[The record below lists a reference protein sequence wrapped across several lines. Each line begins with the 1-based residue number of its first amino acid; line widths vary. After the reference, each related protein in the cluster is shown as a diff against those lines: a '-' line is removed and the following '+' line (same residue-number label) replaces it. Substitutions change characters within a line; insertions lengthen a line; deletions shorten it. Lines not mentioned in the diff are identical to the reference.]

1 MTGLPP
7 SWSRRQVMIGA
18 AGLSFAIAL
27 DGAGPAGAAVP
38 SASEGAP
45 KILNPWVSIAPDGR
59 IFIMSPAAE
68 MGQGSM
74 TSLPRIVAEE
84 LDADWDKVQIV
95 PAPPIDEIYANP
107 GFGMLYTA
115 GSNAVTSYFTPLRK
129 FGRQVRKILLL
140 NAAHN
145 WGVPVSELTTKP
157 SAVLHEISGR
167 RLGYGEIAGFA
178 LVPAT
183 APEIEPA
190 ELKQP
195 QNFRYIGQDTLR
207 VDLPGKVTGRAQY
220 AIDVQL
226 PGMIYGAVLRSP
238 VEGAAPERVNEVAA
252 RSVPGLIDLI
262 RLPYGVGILAGSPW
276 AAFSAHQALAGEI
289 VWTHNGRGWGFDSE
303 TAVSEFAAAARDPQ
317 TPASVWDKRGD
328 APSELARAASVIE
341 ADYVSDYAYHAQME
355 PLNAVASVSPAGDTA
370 EIWCGT
376 QSQTM
381 AQEAVAKVL
390 GIPRSKVTLHEMLL
404 GGAFGRRGHR
414 DEEFIIDAV
423 LLAKHAGRPVKLLWT
438 REDDVHNARMRPL
451 SAHHLRA
458 GLDPEGRLIAWH
470 QRIAVDRVL
479 PYADPVRYAA
489 AKGRDGIVMRGVE
502 LSSYDIPNELSEQIY
517 RDSGL
522 RTSPL
527 RGVGWTA
534 NVFAAES
541 FVDEVAAKRGA
552 DPIEFR
558 IGLLKNFPRG
568 RKLMETVAQMANWAA
583 PRDGRALGAAFVN
596 YSNTPIAGIA
606 EISVDRSTGIIKV
619 HNVWCAIDCG
629 IAVHPDN
636 VIAQT
641 EGSIVYG
648 LGISLRERITVKN
661 GTVMQSNFYDYRV
674 PRMSDIPDIHVRRI
688 ATDSH
693 PTGVGQMGT
702 PIVGPAIANAMF
714 RLTGVRLRHSPMTAT
729 RVRQALA

>member
-1 MTGLPP
+1 MPET
-7 SWSRRQVMIGA
+7 SVRWSRRQVMIGA
-18 AGLSFAIAL
+18 AGFSFAIAL
-27 DGAGPAGAAVP
+27 DGVQPAAAAVMGVAQP
-38 SASEGAP
+38 A
-45 KILNPWVSIAPDGR
+45 KTLNPWVSIAPDGR

-84 LDADWDKVQIV
+84 LDADWDKVEII
-95 PAPPIDEIYANP
+95 PAPPIDAIYANP

-129 FGRQVRKILLL
+129 FGRQVRQVLLE
-140 NAAHN
+140 NAARQ
-145 WGVPVSELTTKP
+145 WDVPVSGLGTEP
-157 SAVLHEISGR
+157 SAVVHAASGR
-167 RLGYGEIAGFA
+167 RLTYGEIATFA
-178 LVPAT
+178 VVPDT
-183 APEIEPA
+183 APEISEGD
-190 ELKQP
+190 LKKAKD
-195 QNFRYIGQDTLR
+195 FRYIGKDTLR
-207 VDLPGKVTGRAQY
+207 VDLPGKVAGRAEY

-226 PGMIYGAVLRSP
+226 PGMIYGAVLRAP
-238 VEGAAPERVNEVAA
+238 VEGAAPAKVTDASA
-252 RSVPGLIDLI
+252 RNIPGVLEIVPLS
-262 RLPYGVGILAGSPW
+262 YGVGILADSPW
-276 AAFSAHQALAGEI
+276 AAFSARQELIGNVA
-289 VWTHNGRGWGFDSE
+289 WTRDGRAWGFDSDRG
-303 TAVSEFAAAARDPQ
+303 TAEFAAAARDLKS
-317 TPASVWDKRGD
+317 PATLWDKRGD
-328 APSELARAASVIE
+328 ALNELSRAATVIE

-355 PLNAVASVSPAGDTA
+355 PLNAVAVVSREGDAA

-390 GIPRSKVTLHEMLL
+390 GIERAKVTLHDKLL

-438 REDDVHNARMRPL
+438 REDDVHNGRLRPL

-458 GLDPEGRLIAWH
+458 GLDSEGKLIAWH
-470 QRIAVDRVL
+470 QRIAADRVL

-502 LSSYDIPNELSEQIY
+502 LSSYDIPNELSEQLF
-517 RDSGL
+517 RDTGV

-541 FVDEVAAKRGA
+541 FVDEVAIKRGA
-552 DPIEFR
+552 DPVQFR
-558 IGLLKNFPRG
+558 LELLKNFPRG
-568 RKLMETVAQMANWAA
+568 HAVVERVAQMANWDA
-583 PRDGRALGAAFVN
+583 PRDGRAVGVAFVN
-596 YSNTPIAGIA
+596 YSNTPIAGVA
-606 EISVDRSTGIIKV
+606 EISLDRASGAITV
-619 HNVWCAIDCG
+619 HRFWCAIDCG
-629 IAVHPDN
+629 IPVHPDN
-636 VIAQT
+636 VVAQT

-661 GTVMQSNFYDYRV
+661 GTIRQSNFFDYQV
-674 PRMSDIPDIHVRRI
+674 PRMRDIPEIQVELI
-688 ATDSH
+688 ATDNH

-702 PIVGPAIANAMF
+702 PIVGPAIGNAVF
-714 RLTGVRLRHSPMTAT
+714 RLTRVRLRQSPMTPA
-729 RVRQALA
+729 RVKQALA